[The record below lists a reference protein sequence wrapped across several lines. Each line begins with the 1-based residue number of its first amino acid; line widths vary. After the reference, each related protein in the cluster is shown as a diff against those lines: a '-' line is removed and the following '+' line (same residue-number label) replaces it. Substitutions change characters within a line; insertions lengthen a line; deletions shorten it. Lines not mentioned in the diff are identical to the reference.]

1 MERIK
6 AVRKKLGVSL
16 AELSRRTG
24 LFREAIAY
32 AERRGT
38 DPRASTLARLAEGLG
53 VAVCEF
59 FDKEGGHAE
68 HRRRG
73 RAQTR

>member
-6 AVRKKLGVSL
+6 QVRKALKVSL

-32 AERRGT
+32 AEREGT
-38 DPRASTLARLAEGLG
+38 DPRASTLARLASRIGIERRARDVTTLADYLQQRQGT
-53 VAVCEF
+53 
-59 FDKEGGHAE
+59 AE
-68 HRRRG
+68 
-73 RAQTR
+73 